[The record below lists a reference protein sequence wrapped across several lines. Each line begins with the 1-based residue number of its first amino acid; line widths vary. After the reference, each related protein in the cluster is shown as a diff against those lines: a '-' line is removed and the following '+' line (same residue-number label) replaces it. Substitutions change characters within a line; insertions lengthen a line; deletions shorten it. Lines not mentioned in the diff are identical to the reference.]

1 MFNYQFK
8 NNYTWLRVLLVIV
21 LMLGVFFRLVNLD
34 RKVYWYDEGFTSLR
48 VGGYTIP
55 EVVQSFNG
63 QIISVADFRN
73 KYLTPN
79 SERGFLDTIK
89 SLAVEDPQHP
99 PLYYLMTHLW
109 MQWFGNSVAAIRSL
123 PALISLLVFP
133 CAFWLC
139 LELFHSPL
147 VAWIAVAIIAV
158 SPFHVLF
165 AQEAREYSLWTVM
178 ILLSSAT
185 LLQALRLKT
194 VYSWGIY
201 ALTLTAS
208 LYTFLFSVFVAIGHG
223 IYVLG
228 TESRL
233 SKTVVGY
240 FVATVVAFVA
250 FIPWIRVVINNYGR
264 FHDSTS
270 WMTQTKIPLLHL
282 AILWAKNIGTLFLN
296 STKFDYFLFIF
307 IVVVAIYSLYFVCR
321 YAAKTI
327 WLFILSLFG
336 VTAVALII
344 PDLLYGG
351 QRSIIARFSIPCYL
365 SIQLAVSYLLATGI
379 THKSKVILTNR
390 KVAKNANSGTQREC
404 QFVPSYV
411 SKITFKH
418 GIRKFCLFVM
428 IVIFTGGVISS
439 AILSQSEVPWN
450 KSKNY
455 NDYKIARTI
464 NQAVSPLVIVSNYQY
479 IYDCNATYLFSFSHL
494 LASKVKL
501 QLVNER
507 NIPNISNGFSDIFI
521 YNPCQGEKSKPG
533 LGNEFQ
539 ALIDKLKQE
548 QNYNVEPVISK
559 PLLLWRL
566 EKTIDKRYRY
576 QAQLGKQR

>member
-1 MFNYQFK
+1 MFNYRSK
-8 NNYTWLRVLLVIV
+8 NNFTWLRVLLVIV

-73 KYLTPN
+73 KYLSPN
-79 SERGFLDTIK
+79 SERGFLGTIK
-89 SLAVEDPQHP
+89 ALAVEDPQHP

-139 LELFHSPL
+139 LELFNSPL
-147 VAWIAVAIIAV
+147 TAWIAVAVIAV

-194 VYSWGIY
+194 VYSWVIY

-208 LYTFLFSVFVAIGHG
+208 LYTFLFSVFVAIAHG
-223 IYVLG
+223 IYVIC

-233 SKTVVGY
+233 SKTVVAY
-240 FVATVVAFVA
+240 FATTVVAFVA
-250 FIPWIRVVINNYGR
+250 FIPWIWVVINNYGR

-282 AILWAKNIGTLFLN
+282 AVLWAKNLGTLFLN
-296 STKFDYFLFIF
+296 STKLDYFLLPF
-307 IVVVAIYSLYFVCR
+307 IVVVAIYSIYFVYR
-321 YAAKTI
+321 YTTKTI

-336 VTAVALII
+336 VTALALII
-344 PDLLYGG
+344 PDLLDGG

-379 THKSKVILTNR
+379 THNPKILLTNR
-390 KVAKNANSGTQREC
+390 KVAGNAKSGTQREF
-404 QFVPSYV
+404 QLLSRFYV
-411 SKITFKH
+411 NKITFKH
-418 GIRKFCLFVM
+418 GIREFWLFVM
-428 IVIFTGGVISS
+428 MVIFTGSVISS
-439 AILSQSEVPWN
+439 AIFSQSEVPWN

-464 NQAVSPLVIVSNYQY
+464 NQATNPLVIVSNYQY

-501 QLVNER
+501 QLVSEK
-507 NIPNISNGFSDIFI
+507 NIPKIYSSFSDIFI
-521 YNPCQGEKSKPG
+521 YNPCQGEKAKPG
-533 LGNEFQ
+533 LENEFQ
-539 ALIDKLKQE
+539 ALLYELKQG
-548 QNYNVEPVISK
+548 QNYNAEPVKISK
-559 PLLLWRL
+559 PVLLWRL
-566 EKTIDKRYRY
+566 EK
-576 QAQLGKQR
+576 